1 MVSGITAIGIGKA
14 EAAYVVTKV
23 FLQGAMS
30 GSTMTNTLRNLNLI
44 PLSQPYT
51 SAPWNYTGTET
62 VASIPANVTDWVLV
76 ELHDAT
82 TPSVVIS
89 TRAAFVKNDGS
100 VVDLDGVS
108 PVSFNDT
115 VPSIITPVAT
125 GNYHVVIKHRNHMP
139 VRTTAVQALSK
150 SSTLFDFTTSQ
161 ANAYQNPAVTVNAA
175 MKDMGSG
182 IYAMWAGNVN
192 GNVNVRYSGLSN
204 DLAAL
209 LAVLGGSQ
217 STVLS
222 NVYNNADLN
231 MNGVV
236 RYSGINNDNAF
247 LLAVLGGNQASIF
260 TQHQ

>member
-1 MVSGITAIGIGKA
+1 
-14 EAAYVVTKV
+14 
-23 FLQGAMS
+23 
-30 GSTMTNTLRNLNLI
+30 
-44 PLSQPYT
+44 
-51 SAPWNYTGTET
+51 
-62 VASIPANVTDWVLV
+62 
-76 ELHDAT
+76 
-82 TPSVVIS
+82 
-89 TRAAFVKNDGS
+89 
-100 VVDLDGVS
+100 
-108 PVSFNDT
+108 
-115 VPSIITPVAT
+115 
-125 GNYHVVIKHRNHMP
+125 
-139 VRTTAVQALSK
+139 
-150 SSTLFDFTTSQ
+150 
-161 ANAYQNPAVTVNAA
+161 
-175 MKDMGSG
+175 
-182 IYAMWAGNVN
+182 MWAGNVN